1 MSSSKKIV
9 LATRNKGKI
18 SEFAGLFAPLG
29 WEVVSVADFPEAP
42 EVQENGTTFEQNA
55 IKKAA
60 TIASVLGMT
69 ALADD
74 SGLEVDALEGR
85 PGVYSARYAG
95 EQATDEENWR
105 KLLAELHDVPMAKRT
120 ARFRCVLALI
130 EPGKEPIVAS
140 GACEGIILREPAG
153 TNGFGYDPVF
163 FLPQRLCTM
172 AQLDKQEKNKLS
184 HRAVAMNNLMEKIR
198 EV

>member
-1 MSSSKKIV
+1 
-9 LATRNKGKI
+9 
-18 SEFAGLFAPLG
+18 LG